1 MPKRRLQPQKALRR
15 RKKSGQIGLQ
25 PNEIGR
31 NQLSKKKLSYKEQ
44 KELDGL
50 PGLIQTLESQ
60 QKAIAQELF
69 DGSLYASNPKRAAEL
84 TARNAKLDDELLDAM
99 QRWETLSA

>member
-1 MPKRRLQPQKALRR
+1 VR
-15 RKKSGQIGLQ
+15 
-25 PNEIGR
+25 E
-31 NQLSKKKLSYKEQ
+31 QLSKKKLSYKEQ

-50 PGLIQTLESQ
+50 PALIQTLESQ

-84 TARNAKLDDELLDAM
+84 TAKNAKLDDELLDAM